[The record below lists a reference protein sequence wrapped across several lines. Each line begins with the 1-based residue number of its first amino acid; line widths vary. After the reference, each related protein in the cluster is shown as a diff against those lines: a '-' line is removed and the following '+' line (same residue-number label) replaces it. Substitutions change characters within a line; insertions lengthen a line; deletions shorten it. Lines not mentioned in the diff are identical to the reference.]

1 MVGHGG
7 GRPVVT
13 TTDYLKLTAYF
24 AERLRHERGFVAD
37 ALLDLYGDNDIAI
50 SVMLRGISSFGPH
63 HHLRTDETLSASE
76 DPPIAI
82 AAVDAADKMSALAE
96 QTVALIPRG
105 LVTLERAQLIRRES
119 PAPTVADVCK
129 LTVYVGR
136 HQRVGGVP
144 AYRAVCDLL
153 HRRGFAGATV
163 FLGVDGTAH
172 GRRRRAAFFSRNTDV
187 PLMIIGLGTGAQ
199 VNAVLGELT
208 ELLENN
214 PLLTIE
220 RAQLCKQGGEML
232 ARPAKLPD
240 TDAQGLPLWQ
250 KLMVHTSETAHHDG
264 VPVHRAI
271 VRRLMQTGAAGG
283 ATVLRAVWGFSGQ
296 DQPHGDRL
304 FQFGRQVPVTTIVV
318 DTPRRIAA
326 AFEIIDEI
334 TREHGVVSAEMV
346 PSATVVDAGHRHGG
360 TGLARF

>member
-1 MVGHGG
+1 M
-7 GRPVVT
+7 T

-24 AERLRHERGFVAD
+24 AERLRHEHRFVAD
-37 ALLDLYGDNDIAI
+37 ALLDLYGGSDIAI

-82 AAVDAADKMSALAE
+82 AAVDAADKISALAA
-96 QTVALIPRG
+96 QTVELVPRG
-105 LVTLERAQLIRRES
+105 LITLERAQLIRRQS
-119 PAPTVADVCK
+119 PAPTVTDFCK

-136 HQRVGGVP
+136 HHRIGGVP

-153 HRRGFAGATV
+153 YQRGFAGATV

-172 GRRRRAAFFSRNTDV
+172 GQRRRAGFFSRNTEV
-187 PLMIIGLGTGAQ
+187 PLMIIGLGTGPQ

-214 PLLTIE
+214 PLLTVE
-220 RAQLCKQGGEML
+220 RAQLCKQGGQLL
-232 ARPAKLPD
+232 ACPAELPD
-240 TDAQGLPLWQ
+240 TDEKGRPLWQ
-250 KLMVHTSETAHHDG
+250 KLMVHTSETAQHDG

-271 VRRLMQTGAAGG
+271 VRRLLQSGTAGG
-283 ATVLRAVWGFSGQ
+283 ATVLRAVWGFTGEGK
-296 DQPHGDRL
+296 PHGDKL

-318 DTPRRIAA
+318 DTPQRIAA
-326 AFEIIDEI
+326 SFEIIDEI
-334 TREHGVVSAEMV
+334 TREHGVVSSERV
-346 PSATVVDAGHRHGG
+346 PSVTVTDTGQRFGG
-360 TGLARF
+360 TDLAQF